1 MMRKPLSYSLK
12 VSRSGSFL
20 HPTLTASIHPCDT
33 LEFMCTSSLIVYL
46 LSVASGLE
54 GARGSIGCLTYS
66 LRFLKPAANKP
77 LTIDPL
83 TPPAGADRSAP
94 PITWPAYTTLSGGPL
109 LTRPPPTSCSA
120 AGYWGEPSP
129 WATDQKRRRRTGR
142 REVSRRGD
150 VNRCEKR
157 AWNRWGHATAL
168 RLMCPHT
175 EIEMQTGTH
184 THTHTHTRTHT
195 Q

>member
-33 LEFMCTSSLIVYL
+33 LEFMCTSSLIVYP

-94 PITWPAYTTLSGGPL
+94 PSCDRLTQHSREVLFSPGRLPLPAQPLVTEVNHRHGQRTKREGGGPGGG
-109 LTRPPPTSCSA
+109 R
-120 AGYWGEPSP
+120 WVGEEM
-129 WATDQKRRRRTGR
+129 WID
-142 REVSRRGD
+142 VRRGHEID
-150 VNRCEKR
+150 EAMQQLCGSC
-157 AWNRWGHATAL
+157 AHTL
-168 RLMCPHT
+168 R
-175 EIEMQTGTH
+175 
-184 THTHTHTRTHT
+184 
-195 Q
+195 